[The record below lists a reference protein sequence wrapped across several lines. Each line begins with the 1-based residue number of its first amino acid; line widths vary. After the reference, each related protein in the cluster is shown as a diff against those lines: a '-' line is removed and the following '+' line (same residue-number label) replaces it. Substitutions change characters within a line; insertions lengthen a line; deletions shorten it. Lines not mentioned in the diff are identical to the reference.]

1 MLCEHP
7 RDRHHTALCCG
18 HRHLG
23 LKTIVLLSSGTP
35 SQQALLGQGVGG
47 KDNTE
52 DLRPE
57 ELSMGFIPWLIG
69 TRACKSG
76 RLAGPFPEL
85 CMCDFP
91 MYTSSLQTETLY
103 STVNRGKSFR
113 HQGKTLGCFPKG
125 VSPPQTQHLPPF
137 FFFHLFVF
145 FEKKKY
151 L

>member
-18 HRHLG
+18 HQHLG

-35 SQQALLGQGVGG
+35 SQQALLGVGG

-52 DLRPE
+52 DSRPE

-69 TRACKSG
+69 ARACKSG

-85 CMCDFP
+85 CVCDFP

-113 HQGKTLGCFPKG
+113 HQGKTLAAFQKVFLLLPKP
-125 VSPPQTQHLPPF
+125 SICHLF
-137 FFFHLFVF
+137 FFSFCLFSL
-145 FEKKKY
+145 KKKNIW
-151 L
+151 